1 MMDAPP
7 IANVECEAAL
17 LGGLMYEPRLI
28 DPVADRL
35 DASDFFEPLHGRIFS
50 AIIGQHS
57 LGKIANPVTLKPFF
71 ERDEA
76 MQEVGGPGYLAQ
88 LTGSGAAIIGA
99 RDFAEQVRELAQR
112 RALVE
117 RFTESIAAAH
127 DCERP
132 LDAVVAQ
139 AEDALEA
146 VRPSGATK
154 TEFMAG
160 EALKLSLDDFDKPQ
174 RGVKCGRILA
184 YDNLIGP
191 MRPGDLIV
199 GAGRPGMGKSALA
212 VTVSLGVAGAGHGV
226 LFVSLEM
233 KAQQLAERMAAD
245 LCFDG
250 GSVPYSAIRDGD
262 LSDDNL
268 RRVRAAKDRLDAMPL
283 AIVDRS
289 GLRLGDLRRLVRR
302 WGRRFKAQGTRLD
315 LIVVDYL
322 QLVRAEGKLSP
333 YEAVSEVSRSLKE
346 IAKDADC
353 PVLALAQLSRE
364 VEKRADKRPQLS
376 DLRESGQIEQDADS
390 VLFLLRQEYYLRQ
403 ADTDDP
409 KVQDALA
416 RCAGKVELILAK
428 RRNGPTGSL
437 VADFH
442 TQFQAVR

>member
-1 MMDAPP
+1 MDAPP

-17 LGGLMYEPRLI
+17 LGAMMQEARVI
-28 DPVADRL
+28 DPVADRVG
-35 DASDFFEPLHGRIFS
+35 AADFMEPLHARIFS
-50 AIIGQHS
+50 AIVGQHS
-57 LGKIANPVTLKPFF
+57 LGKVASPVTLKPFF
-71 ERDEA
+71 EHDPAIE
-76 MQEVGGPGYLAQ
+76 EVGGVGYLGM
-88 LTGSGAAIIGA
+88 LTGSGAAVIGA
-99 RDFAEQVRELAQR
+99 RDFADQVRELAQR
-112 RALVE
+112 RALVGG
-117 RFTESIAAAH
+117 FTESIAAAQ
-127 DCERP
+127 DCELP

-139 AEDALEA
+139 AEDALSR
-146 VRPSGATK
+146 VRDANASK
-154 TEFMAG
+154 TEFMAA
-160 EALKLSLDDFDKPQ
+160 EALKLSLDDLGKPQ
-174 RGVKCGRILA
+174 RGVKCGRIPA
-184 YDNLIGP
+184 YDSLVGP

-212 VTVSLGVAGAGHGV
+212 VTVSLGVAAAGHGV
-226 LFVSLEM
+226 LFVSAEM

-250 GSVPYSAIRDGD
+250 GSVPYSAIRDGN
-262 LSDDNL
+262 LSNDQL
-268 RRVRAAKDRLDAMPL
+268 RRVLAEKERLASMPL

-289 GLRLGDLRRLVRR
+289 GLRVGDLRRLVRR
-302 WGRRFKAQGTRLD
+302 WQRRFKAQGSRLD

-322 QLVRAEGKLSP
+322 QLIRADGKLSP

-353 PVLALAQLSRE
+353 AVLALAQLSRE

-376 DLRESGQIEQDADS
+376 DLRESGQIEQDADA

-409 KVQDALA
+409 KVQDALG

-442 TQFQAVR
+442 AQFQAVR